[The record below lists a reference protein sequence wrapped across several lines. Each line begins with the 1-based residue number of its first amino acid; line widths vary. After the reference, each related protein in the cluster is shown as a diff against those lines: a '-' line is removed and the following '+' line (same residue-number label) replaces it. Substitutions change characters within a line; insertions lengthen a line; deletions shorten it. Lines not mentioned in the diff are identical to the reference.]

1 MDFWDGWRFVIV
13 IFSLPKGRIK
23 VALVRMIYQKVE
35 RKMFMVFDGYDQS
48 NTRRN
53 CLPNDDGED
62 VYDIYYIGSKQHS

>member
-1 MDFWDGWRFVIV
+1 
-13 IFSLPKGRIK
+13 
-23 VALVRMIYQKVE
+23 MIYQKVE